1 MAKFFGKIGFAISA
15 NTKPGVWTP
24 SLTEREYYGDWI
36 RNSSRFQPTSKVNDD
51 LTISNELS
59 IIADPFA
66 VENFHAMRYV
76 EYMGAKWKV
85 NSVEVQFPRLILTI
99 GGVYNGNKAGTT
111 QPPLQDT

>member
-1 MAKFFGKIGFAISA
+1 MAKFFGKIGFVISE
-15 NTKPGVWTP
+15 NTKPGVWKTSP
-24 SLTEREYYGDWI
+24 TEREYYGDWI
-36 RNSSRFQPTSKVNDD
+36 RNLSRIQPASKVNDD

-66 VENFHAMRYV
+66 MENFRTMRYV
-76 EYMGAKWKV
+76 EYGGAKWKI

-99 GGVYNGNKAGTT
+99 GGVYNGDKAGTS